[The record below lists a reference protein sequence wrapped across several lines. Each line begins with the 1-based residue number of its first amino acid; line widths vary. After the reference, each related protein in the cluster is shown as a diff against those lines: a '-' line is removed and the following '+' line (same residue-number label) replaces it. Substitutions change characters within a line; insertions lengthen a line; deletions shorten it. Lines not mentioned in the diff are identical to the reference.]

1 MALTDLNDPNDN
13 NVRNAGPPPA
23 FKMFKC
29 SMVNKFTELC
39 AGGLMLRDYV
49 LAASRNKI
57 RANLLEKH
65 WNHSYLQPSIQIR
78 ITCTQIAQKDPA

>member
-1 MALTDLNDPNDN
+1 MY
-13 NVRNAGPPPA
+13 
-23 FKMFKC
+23 KC
-29 SMVNKFTELC
+29 SVVNRFTEVC

-78 ITCTQIAQKDPA
+78 ITCTQIAQKDPI